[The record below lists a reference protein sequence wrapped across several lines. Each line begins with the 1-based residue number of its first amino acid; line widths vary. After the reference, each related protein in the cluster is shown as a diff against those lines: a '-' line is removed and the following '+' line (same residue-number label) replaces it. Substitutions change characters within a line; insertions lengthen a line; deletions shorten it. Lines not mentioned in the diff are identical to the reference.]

1 LFIIWWFL
9 TLKKQKFITSN
20 KGFKSILVVNNL
32 DFKDITK
39 TRKYFY
45 IDANN
50 AYLSIKNNKKKAIK
64 IYLN

>member
-1 LFIIWWFL
+1 MISNI
-9 TLKKQKFITSN
+9 KKIEIYHIKE
-20 KGFKSILVVNNL
+20 GDFKLILVINYL

-39 TRKYFY
+39 IRKYLY
-45 IDANN
+45 IDSNN